1 MDRRALIVPAIAV
14 ALLAA
19 LVVSGYLTTRR
30 GAGGAEAPGAPGTDA
45 AAVSAERGRR
55 VFWTRGRCA
64 LCHAVG
70 GRGGV
75 RRGPALSEGENGP
88 AIGARAALRAEER
101 SRATGRPYT
110 ATDYL
115 VESVVDPAAY
125 LVEGFRNEMPPA
137 RQPPTSLS
145 TEEIRAVVAYLQSL
159 GGSVDFEAIR
169 LPEADAPAL
178 H

>member
-1 MDRRALIVPAIAV
+1 MDRRALIVPGLAV
-14 ALLAA
+14 AMMAGLVLA
-19 LVVSGYLTTRR
+19 GYFTTRR
-30 GAGGAEAPGAPGTDA
+30 GRADAEAFGASGKGA

-75 RRGPALSEGENGP
+75 RRGPALSDGEDGP

-101 SRATGRPYT
+101 WRATGRRYT
-110 ATDYL
+110 AADYL

-125 LVEGFRNEMPPA
+125 LVAGFRNEMPPA
-137 RQPPTSLS
+137 QRPPTSLS
-145 TEEIRAVVAYLQSL
+145 PEEIRSVIAYLQSL
-159 GGSVDFEAIR
+159 GGTVDLEAIR
-169 LPEADAPAL
+169 LPEPPVGGQP
-178 H
+178 